1 MTKTKKEVHDYI
13 IKYIKDNGGEFTKW
27 YVGIAEDVKDRLFT
41 QHKVD
46 EKNSLWVYSKADS
59 ADDARAVEK
68 SIIDNYKTKGDT
80 GGGSDKTKYVY
91 AYKITN
97 DTEE

>member
-1 MTKTKKEVHDYI
+1 MAKTQQEIHDFIINYI
-13 IKYIKDNGGEFTKW
+13 NDNGGEYTKW

-46 EKNSLWVYSKADS
+46 EKYQWVYSKADTIE
-59 ADDARAVEK
+59 DARAVEK
-68 SIIDNYKTKGDT
+68 IIIENYNTKGDT
-80 GGGSDKTKYVY
+80 GGGSDKTLFVY

-97 DTEE
+97 TTVE